1 MTSPAASDRETPND
15 ESGFGHKPWLIGGL
29 LCLFVIILLLPTPTG
44 MPPAAHRLVAVA
56 VLMAGLWMTQAIPL
70 AATSLIP
77 LALFPLLGIQS
88 AEETSKA
95 FVEDS
100 LFLYVGGMIIALG
113 IERWN
118 LHRRIAL
125 RIVSVVGVSPK
136 QLVVGFAIAT
146 FGLSMWISNTATTML
161 MLPIGLAMLRIFEDS
176 SRAPSSTPTDGHPT
190 SSNRTDALAAPLL
203 LTLAYA
209 STLGGMATL
218 VGSPTNAQAIGLYRK
233 QLPDAPE
240 VYFSEW
246 LLSCGPIAAF
256 YLVIAVLVLTW
267 KLPGH
272 SDQDTILRDALRRRL
287 LELGTIT
294 KSEFRMLLV
303 FLVTGL
309 LWVTRQPLVIGQVK
323 VISGWLV
330 HFESLADQVST
341 MLGGQGQLFPKKGI
355 ISDATVAMFVAVAM
369 FILPSGSRSAT
380 GQAVSLMDW
389 TTAKRLPWDMIL
401 LFGGGF
407 ALASGFKSTQLAS
420 WLGETLKG
428 PLQELPGWAVIAVMC
443 LMLIMLT
450 ELTSNVATVSAVLPT
465 LLAMAEPLNMDP
477 RMLFVPATLATS
489 AGFILPVGTPP
500 NAIVF
505 GSGKIKSG
513 EMARYGLILNLVGVP
528 ILTIGTYL
536 LIKPIMGIQ

>member
-1 MTSPAASDRETPND
+1 MTSETPTEADFSDDDLNA
-15 ESGFGHKPWLIGGL
+15 GQKPWLLFGL
-29 LCLFVIILLLPTPTG
+29 SCLFVVILLLPTPAG
-44 MPPAAHRLVAVA
+44 MPAAAHRLVAVA

-77 LALFPLLGIQS
+77 LALFPPLGIQS

-125 RIVSVVGVSPK
+125 QIVSVVGVSPK
-136 QLVVGFAIAT
+136 QLVIGFAIAT

-176 SRAPSSTPTDGHPT
+176 ESENSSANPTGEQSRRSA
-190 SSNRTDALAAPLL
+190 ALAVPLL

-218 VGSPTNAQAIGLYRK
+218 VGSPTNTSAIGLYRS
-233 QLPDAPE
+233 QLPNAPE

-246 LLSCGPIAAF
+246 LFSCGPIAVF
-256 YLVIAVLVLTW
+256 YLAVTLLVLTW
-267 KLPGH
+267 KLPGS
-272 SDQDTILRDALRRRL
+272 SDRDIVLANALRGRL
-287 LELGTIT
+287 RELGKIT
-294 KSEFRMLLV
+294 KPEFRMLVV
-303 FLVTGL
+303 FVVTGL
-309 LWVTRQPLVIGQVK
+309 LWVTRQPLVIGRVE
-323 VISGWLV
+323 VIPGWAGY
-330 HFESLADQVST
+330 FESFANQLSKWV
-341 MLGGQGQLFPKKGI
+341 GGNGNLFPKKGM
-355 ISDATVAMFVAVAM
+355 ISDATVAMVVAVAT
-369 FILPSGSRSAT
+369 FVLPSGTRSKA
-380 GQAVSLMDW
+380 GSVVPLLDW

-407 ALASGFKSTQLAS
+407 ALASGFKSTQLAN
-420 WLGETLKG
+420 WLGEFFKG
-428 PLQELPGWAVIAVMC
+428 PLEQLPGWMVIAAIC

-450 ELTSNVATVSAVLPT
+450 ELTSNVATVTAVLPT
-465 LLAMAEPLNMDP
+465 LLPMAESLNMDP

-489 AGFILPVGTPP
+489 AGFMLPVGTPP

-505 GSGKIKSG
+505 STGRITSS
-513 EMARYGLILNLVGVP
+513 EMARYGLILNLVGIP

-536 LIKPIMGIQ
+536 LIRPIMGIQ